1 MNLSFYKSFY
11 KKTFSSDARQ
21 PEVTGFHS
29 WPVVF
34 LERGL
39 LSVDSRRSKTPLLSR
54 PRLRVDFQCD
64 VIFTCVTC
72 EKFTFANKIEAMY
85 ERLPV

>member
-1 MNLSFYKSFY
+1 MGLFPV
-11 KKTFSSDARQ
+11 DA
-21 PEVTGFHS
+21 
-29 WPVVF
+29 
-34 LERGL
+34 
-39 LSVDSRRSKTPLLSR
+39 RRSKTPLLSR

-85 ERLPV
+85 ER